1 MQTLS
6 AGLCSTVPGYRP
18 WYVTPARSDNQGQ
31 RVLYSIKRLDMD
43 LDKEKIVILCQSY
56 ISDIYDGVGE
66 AGIPVYKYGEG
77 DGSAGMYGARYG
89 GVHVM
94 VQGLFDGMEAG
105 AVMIVGGVGSTGYR
119 SAVMRAVARL
129 VIIPVVEGKKEAEYK
144 ELVEVV
150 NIAEAM

>member
-18 WYVTPARSDNQGQ
+18 WFVTPARSDNQVQ
-31 RVLYSIKRLDMD
+31 RVLHSIKRLDMD
-43 LDKEKIVILCQSY
+43 LDKEKIVILCQRG
-56 ISDIYDGVGE
+56 ISNIYDGVGQ

-94 VQGLFDGMEAG
+94 GHRLFDGMEAG
-105 AVMIVGGVGSTGYR
+105 AVMYVGRVGVPGYR

-129 VIIPVVEGKKEAEYK
+129 VIIPVGEGSKVAEYK
-144 ELVEVV
+144 ELVEIV
-150 NIAEAM
+150 NIDDAM

>member
-1 MQTLS
+1 
-6 AGLCSTVPGYRP
+6 
-18 WYVTPARSDNQGQ
+18 
-31 RVLYSIKRLDMD
+31 MD
-43 LDKEKIVILCQSY
+43 LDKEKIVILCRYTSD
-56 ISDIYDGVGE
+56 ISDIYAGVDQ

-94 VQGLFDGMEAG
+94 EERLFDGMEAG
-105 AVMIVGGVGSTGYR
+105 AVMYVGLVGGPGYR

-129 VIIPVVEGKKEAEYK
+129 VIIPVVEYMGSSVAEYNDK

-150 NIAEAM
+150 NIDEAM